1 MTIHDRGDK
10 INKCMHVMK
19 EHHKNFRF
27 TTRNLTSWQ
36 SFESDRQTDRQTDDE
51 KDRVFLPKEFDSC
64 RAVKRA
70 SAPH

>member
-1 MTIHDRGDK
+1 
-10 INKCMHVMK
+10 MK
-19 EHHKNFRF
+19 EHDKNFRF
-27 TTRNLTSWQ
+27 TTRNFYILTIVC
-36 SFESDRQTDRQTDDE
+36 SDRQTDRQTDDE

>member
-1 MTIHDRGDK
+1 MTIHDRGDE
-10 INKCMHVMK
+10 INMCVRNERASQKLP
-19 EHHKNFRF
+19 FRD
-27 TTRNLTSWQ
+27 TELDILTIVC
-36 SFESDRQTDRQTDDE
+36 SDRQTDRQTDDE